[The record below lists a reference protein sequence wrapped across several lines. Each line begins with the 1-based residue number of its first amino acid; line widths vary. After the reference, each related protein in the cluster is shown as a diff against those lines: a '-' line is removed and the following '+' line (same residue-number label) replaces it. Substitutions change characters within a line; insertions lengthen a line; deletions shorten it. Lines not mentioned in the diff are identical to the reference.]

1 MTENSSGTCIIVGV
15 GPGLGA
21 ALARRFAAGGH
32 SVAMAARNSQKLTN
46 LVTEIESDGGTAK
59 AYDCDTT
66 SETDVVALFE
76 AAESELGIM
85 DVSIYN
91 ASGRVRKP
99 VADITLQEFTD
110 SWESS
115 CLGGFLVGREAA
127 RRLGP
132 RCSDGGV
139 GSIFFTGATASMKG
153 FAHSATFAV
162 GKFGL
167 RGLAESMS
175 RELQPQG
182 VHVAHFNVDGGIG
195 VDESGEALLRPKAIA
210 ETYYQTYLQHRS
222 AWSHSVEVRPWVEK
236 F

>member
-1 MTENSSGTCIIVGV
+1 MTENSPGTCIIVGV

-21 ALARRFAAGGH
+21 ALARRFAKGGH
-32 SVAMAARNSQKLTN
+32 GVAVAARNCEKLAD
-46 LVTEIESDGGTAK
+46 LVTEIEGAGGTAK
-59 AYDCDTT
+59 AYACNTT
-66 SETDVVALFE
+66 SETDVMALFK
-76 AAESELGIM
+76 AAEADLGVM

-99 VADITLQEFTD
+99 VADITLDEFTD

-132 RCSDGGV
+132 RCSQGGA

-167 RGLAESMS
+167 RGLAESMA

-195 VDESGEALLRPKAIA
+195 IDEGGEALLRPNAIA
-210 ETYYQTYLQHRS
+210 ETYYQTHLQHRS